1 MTCFIDDDCEF
12 QYYCEMSTLTC
23 EHYEVFPLR
32 AYPIFVYLL
41 LPFVVAIC
49 NLGGLSAGAF
59 RILIFMNMLNY
70 TVTKAT
76 SLIYIVI
83 TAGALAN
90 LITIIPKRHPKI
102 NTTLIDYNL
111 VYIMMPTL
119 VFGTDLGV
127 LINKLLI

>member
-1 MTCFIDDDCEF
+1 MFVYI
-12 QYYCEMSTLTC
+12 LI
-23 EHYEVFPLR
+23 
-32 AYPIFVYLL
+32 PIF
-41 LPFVVAIC
+41 VAIC

-59 RILIFMNMLNY
+59 RILLLMNMLNY

-90 LITIIPKRHPKI
+90 FLTIVPKRHPKI
-102 NTTLIDYNL
+102 NTSLVDYNL

-119 VFGTDLGV
+119 VYGTDLGV
-127 LINKLLI
+127 LLNKLLIELVQHILVSIVLLFFGVVYTKKFMEMRKQAR